1 MPESD
6 RIVTFD
12 AVAAVVESLRGAI
25 DSASP
30 VRLRELIGMLVKRIK
45 VTKDGEYEIEPVPAA
60 RPFFAAANSLLLAP
74 PDGLEPP
81 TQALG
86 RPRSVH

>member
-1 MPESD
+1 MGLKRALEANLINMGIKVVPEYLPL
-6 RIVTFD
+6 I
-12 AVAAVVESLRGAI
+12 AVA
-25 DSASP
+25 SA
-30 VRLRELIGMLVKRIK
+30 
-45 VTKDGEYEIEPVPAA
+45 GENVGEV
-60 RPFFAAANSLLLAP
+60 P

>member
-1 MPESD
+1 M
-6 RIVTFD
+6 
-12 AVAAVVESLRGAI
+12 
-25 DSASP
+25 
-30 VRLRELIGMLVKRIK
+30 LIQRIK
-45 VTKDGEYEIEPVPAA
+45 VTEEDAYEIEPVPAT
-60 RPFFAAANSLLLAP
+60 RPFFAAADSLLLAP